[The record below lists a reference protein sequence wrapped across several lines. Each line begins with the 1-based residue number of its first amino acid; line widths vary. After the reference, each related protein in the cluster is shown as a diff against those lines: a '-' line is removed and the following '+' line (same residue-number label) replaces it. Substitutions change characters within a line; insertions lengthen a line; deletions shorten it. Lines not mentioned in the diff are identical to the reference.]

1 MHDLSFAGG
10 SLPFLL
16 LALALGLVLWFV
28 LGPGAQRRR
37 ASRRAQRF
45 LRQGQWSEA
54 LTLIEKQHSSKLTP
68 MWEEVFRKLQGQA
81 HRLAAEQALAEQ
93 RYEEG
98 LEQHRHAARLLPL
111 NETEVVANVIETMLD
126 QVRRLFSLNTPA
138 GTDAALALVGRIL
151 KMQDSCAEGLFWQGL
166 CHVRRV
172 EPDLA
177 LAALRTAHEC
187 AEKRFVDPPLYL
199 GALFLRRG
207 QAEDAVRYLSE
218 ANRVAPASPLVT
230 WQLGTAILAAGG
242 DCALAVRALQRALER
257 FPPPRSRELGNST
270 NQQLAWSECLP
281 DTHSYVRSLAVRY
294 PYNCPVLGNNLA
306 LITRQA
312 RLALAQAQLRCGNS
326 QEAASLF
333 AKLMEESPPT
343 VPLLR
348 GLGQA
353 LARLERYEDAYKH
366 LRTAYDQE
374 SPPNPLTASYLAL
387 CAAKGMP
394 TQPEVRAKNVA
405 WAVHLLSQFHVPTNA
420 EWASV
425 CNAVHAEARSLGL
438 PIPTEDQLRLCDAL
452 AAVQAADARA
462 AAAYEHLMASAPAA
476 VRPEHAWLYCR
487 AAQQHRLR
495 GGRELDLFALTFSHA
510 AAARTFYEQRQW
522 DFNEL
527 EYAYLERQADRL
539 PGHFPELL
547 GADYSTLGEEMLL
560 KRSRAE
566 EIAGRKETALAAAEI
581 LCKLAPGSS
590 RGLDH
595 LAGLCYRHGD
605 LERAA
610 ALLTNLHALNPQ
622 DPLPLIRRAVVERQ
636 RDNRAGYIEA
646 IEQALACTSQHDR
659 AAVAFLGARLAL
671 RDDWTLA
678 RRWLSEC
685 LHDDPSHNNARW
697 CLAAV
702 HSLLGDQEGL
712 KALASSMSV
721 DGVADGRFYY
731 LAAHCQLTAGDYC
744 AALAAARRAAEVD
757 PALAKECAYLEG
769 RAHLHLNNAK
779 AAAQALELASH
790 ASDGASPSLDHAR
803 ALLGVIRF
811 RDNAYEDTLRFWNAL
826 DPQKR
831 AAWTLAVPLRETV
844 FLSGLQA
851 LDAGHFAK
859 AAGRFREARR
869 HAIQDKALDSL
880 LILALVREGQRLLR
894 TGEVSASAPAEADLQ
909 DAGSAATAGPE
920 DPETKTNASNANGKF
935 QATDFLEQALG
946 AGCQDPNVTVLLARA
961 YRRQGK
967 FRLARKVLQA
977 LPAPNAN
984 VLLELGLLS
993 LAEGQMAQAEGE
1005 LAGAR
1010 EQAPHSYEICHNLL
1024 FTRLSLGHVE
1034 SALPLLAEM
1043 IELAPIS
1050 EDRRCYEFLRD
1061 LLPAGQSVTDRGAS
1075 SRLREM
1081 TAEDEQR
1088 LLMLICSLGDL
1099 GLVDRLLLELAHSRS
1114 GSPVVREAYFDTV
1127 LLDAKALF
1135 DHGEWDKAERLL
1147 LAHADETSGAKRI
1160 AFLNLLGCC
1169 ACLCQNFLE
1178 AVQHFKA
1185 ALRLCNSDPRI
1196 EQNLA
1201 LAYEWHGQWDQAAA
1215 HWDLYVKQIDREP
1228 PNGSAPMNYE
1238 DQRVFAA
1245 VDRLARICTE
1255 KERWSVA
1262 LLYAQHAA
1270 RLRPADPQALERLFR
1285 LYNHSRRPKEARPI
1299 LERLRQVRP
1308 DDALN
1313 DLLELDL
1320 IDTRGLDGIERFVV
1334 HLERVLKHR
1343 PEDMGVEAR
1352 VLPAIEEAVQLQGQA
1367 YRQLAERLAKI
1378 VRQVDQL
1385 PGYQIDWSAVHD
1397 ATVDIHNDYIKLRR
1411 IGGRCL
1417 PLLRDERQR
1426 RVLREQAE
1434 RIERRIK
1441 QCQELEE

>member
-1 MHDLSFAGG
+1 
-10 SLPFLL
+10 LPFLL
-16 LALALGLVLWFV
+16 LALALGLVLWLA
-28 LGPGAQRRR
+28 LGPGSQRRR
-37 ASRRAQRF
+37 ANRRVRHF
-45 LRQGQWSEA
+45 LRQGQWNEA
-54 LTLIEKQHSSKLTP
+54 LTLIQKQQSSKLP
-68 MWEEVFRKLQGQA
+68 PAWEGVFRKLQGQA

-98 LEQHRHAARLLPL
+98 LEQHRHAARLLAL
-111 NETEVVANVIETMLD
+111 NETEVSASVIETMLD
-126 QVRRLFSLNTPA
+126 QVRRLFSLNTPVD
-138 GTDAALALVGRIL
+138 TDAALALVGRIL
-151 KMQDSCAEGLFWQGL
+151 KIQDSCAEAFFWQGL
-166 CHVRRV
+166 CHVRRA
-172 EPDLA
+172 EPEPA
-177 LAALRTAHEC
+177 QAALRTAHER

-199 GALFLRRG
+199 GALLLRRG
-207 QAEDAVRYLSE
+207 QAEEAVRSLSE

-230 WQLGTAILAAGG
+230 WQLGTAILAADG

-257 FPPPRSRELGNST
+257 FPQPRSRELGNST
-270 NQQLAWSECLP
+270 NQQVDWLTCLP
-281 DTHSYVRSLAVRY
+281 DTQSYVRSLAVNY
-294 PYNCPVLGNNLA
+294 PYNCPVLGNNLT

-326 QEAASLF
+326 QEAANLF
-333 AKLMEESPPT
+333 AKLLEESPPT

-387 CAAKGMP
+387 CAAKGTP

-405 WAVHLLSQFHVPTNA
+405 WAVQLLSQFHLPANA

-438 PIPTEDQLRLCDAL
+438 PIPTEEQIRLCDGL
-452 AAVQAADARA
+452 AAAQAIDPAA

-487 AAQQHRLR
+487 AAQQHCLR
-495 GGRELDLFALTFSHA
+495 GGRELDLFALTFSQA
-510 AAARTFYEQRQW
+510 AAAQDYYEQRKW
-522 DFNEL
+522 DFDEL
-527 EYAYLERQADRL
+527 EYAYLERQADRF

-547 GADYSTLGEEMLL
+547 GAEYADRGEELLL

-566 EIAGRKETALAAAEI
+566 EAAGRKEAALAAAEI
-581 LCKLAPGSS
+581 LCKLAPGGP

-595 LAGLCYRHGD
+595 LAALCYRYGD
-605 LERAA
+605 LERTAV
-610 ALLTNLHALNPQ
+610 LLTNLHASSPQ

-636 RDNRAGYIEA
+636 RDNRAGYVEA
-646 IEQALACTSQHDR
+646 IDQALARTGRRDR

-685 LHDDPSHNNARW
+685 LHDDPSHSNARW

-721 DGVADGRFYY
+721 DGVADGRFHY
-731 LAAHCQLTAGDYC
+731 LAAHCQLTAGDYR

-769 RAHLHLNNAK
+769 RAHLHLNDAK
-779 AAAQALELASH
+779 AASQALELASN
-790 ASDGASPSLDHAR
+790 ASDGAGPSLDHAR

-811 RDNAYEDTLRFWNAL
+811 QNNAYEDSHRLWSAL

-831 AAWTLAVPLRETV
+831 AGWTLAVPLQETV

-851 LDAGHFAK
+851 LEAGHFAK

-869 HAIQDKALDSL
+869 DGIQDKNLDSL
-880 LILALVREGQRLLR
+880 LTLALVREGQRLLG
-894 TGEVSASAPAEADLQ
+894 TSEVSASAPTEADLQ
-909 DAGSAATAGPE
+909 DAGSAATAGAK
-920 DPETKTNASNANGKF
+920 DRETKTNASNVNGRY
-935 QATDFLEQALG
+935 QATDFLEQALS

-961 YRRQGK
+961 FRRQGK
-967 FRLARKVLQA
+967 FRQARKVLQA
-977 LPAPNAN
+977 VPAPNAN
-984 VLLELGLLS
+984 VLLQLGLLS

-1005 LAGAR
+1005 FAGAR
-1010 EQAPHSYEICHNLL
+1010 EQAPQSYEICHNLF

-1034 SALPLLAEM
+1034 SALPLLTEM
-1043 IELAPIS
+1043 IELAPDS
-1050 EDRRCYEFLRD
+1050 EDRRCYEYLRD
-1061 LLPAGQSVTDRGAS
+1061 LLQAGRPDPGPAPS

-1081 TAEDEQR
+1081 TAEDEER
-1088 LLMLICSLGDL
+1088 LLMQICTLGDL
-1099 GLVDRLLLELAHSRS
+1099 DLVDRLLLELAHSRS
-1114 GSPVVREAYFDTV
+1114 GSPAVREAYFDTV
-1127 LLDAKALF
+1127 LLRAKTLC

-1147 LAHADETSGAKRI
+1147 LAHAGETSGAKRI

-1178 AVQHFKA
+1178 AVQHFKS
-1185 ALRLCNSDPRI
+1185 ALRLCNSDPCI

-1238 DQRVFAA
+1238 DQRVFSA

-1270 RLRPADPQALERLFR
+1270 RLRPGDPHPLERLIR
-1285 LYNHSRRPKEARPI
+1285 LYNHSRRPKDARPI
-1299 LERLRQVRP
+1299 LERLRQLRP
-1308 DDALN
+1308 DDPLN
-1313 DLLELDL
+1313 DLLEMEL

-1334 HLERVLKHR
+1334 HLERMLKRR
-1343 PEDMGVEAR
+1343 PDDMHAEVR
-1352 VLPAIEEAVQLQGQA
+1352 VLSVIEEAVQLQGQA
-1367 YRQLAERLAKI
+1367 YRQLAERLTKI

-1397 ATVDIHNDYIKLRR
+1397 AAVDLHNDFIKLRR

-1434 RIERRIK
+1434 RIERRLK